1 MSIKS
6 RVSTFG
12 GLTKDFKNLIVE
24 KYQRGYS
31 WGDDLIGRLFDDHFM
46 CLVDGSE
53 LDETPDPFLGTI
65 VVMPTEDGNAEIIDG
80 QQRFTTVSLI
90 YAAAVRKITSLGGSF
105 DHGDCGRL
113 LRLAEKEPFIRLK
126 AVDNP
131 AFNAL
136 VSVGLPPEEF
146 EVRLQKTLDDA
157 AERYRLITG
166 STGAKPKK
174 DKLDPIHSVADTVD
188 DKLEKYAVKAVQ
200 NGGLSELDAMVR
212 LLARIRDSLRVVIV
226 EVEGHSQG
234 LAVFE
239 AMNTV
244 GLRLTVEQLI
254 LNCLMRA
261 FPEKRQMSIIET
273 YWEGDGFQ
281 GKSFKRAFANTD
293 DGSDFLIAYHIAFI
307 APTTDRKAIN
317 AYRKLARDV
326 AAKNSKHFNSLQ
338 SWLEHMQ
345 TSWEFFTEYNGPLR
359 SLGGKIVFPVLMLTH
374 QMKWKSSGLRDD
386 AVERVAFILES
397 ALLRCQVCKQ
407 GLNLLANAISELC
420 NEIRAIEAASSNV
433 EILEAMIKKRLKRV
447 CPKDADFHSAL
458 IDKPMS
464 GKRRIKLILARL
476 NQAFTSKNSKRIW
489 DSDAFDE
496 GFRVVSAFGSRSEQT
511 AARIDSLGYDQES
524 FNRLSKSLMGNLLK
538 EGNKAYDTVPVNR
551 GVSPNNPAARL
562 INKRA
567 KELADKAVE
576 TWSLDT

>member
-12 GLTKDFKNLIVE
+12 GVAKDFKHLIVE

-46 CLVDGSE
+46 CLVDGSDLE
-53 LDETPDPFLGTI
+53 ETSDPFLGTI
-65 VVMPTEDGNAEIIDG
+65 VVMPTGDGNAEIIDG

-90 YAAAVRKITSLGGSF
+90 YAAASRKLSALGGTF
-105 DHGDCGRL
+105 DHGECARL
-113 LRLAEKEPFIRLK
+113 LRIGNSEPFVRLK
-126 AVDNP
+126 AEDDP
-131 AFNAL
+131 AFKVL
-136 VSVGLPPEEF
+136 VSVGIPAEDF
-146 EVRLQKTLDDA
+146 ESQLQATLDA
-157 AERYRLITG
+157 AAQRYRDITG
-166 STGAKPKK
+166 STGARPKK
-174 DKLDPIHSVADTVD
+174 DKLDPIHSVADTVEGKL
-188 DKLEKYAVKAVQ
+188 DKFAGKAVQ
-200 NGGLSELDAMVR
+200 EGKMSELDAIK
-212 LLARIRDSLRVVIV
+212 LLLGRIRDALRVVIV

-261 FPEKRQMSIIET
+261 FPERRQMSIIET

-293 DGSDFLIAYHIAFI
+293 DGSDFLVAYHIAFI

-317 AYRKLARDV
+317 AYRKLAREV
-326 AAKNSKHFNSLQ
+326 AAKNSSHFTSLQ

-345 TSWEFFTEYNGPLR
+345 KSWEFFTEYDGPLR
-359 SLGGKIVFPVLMLTH
+359 SLGGKIVFPVLMLVN
-374 QMKWKSSGLRDD
+374 QMNWKSEASRKD
-386 AVERVAFILES
+386 AVEKIAFALEA

-407 GLNLLANAISELC
+407 GLNNLANAISDLC
-420 NEIRAIEAASSNV
+420 SEIRGFPKGVPEIESI
-433 EILEAMIKKRLKRV
+433 ETTIKRRLKRV
-447 CPKDADFHSAL
+447 CPKDTDFADAL

-476 NQAFTSKNSKRIW
+476 NMAYGKSSKRIW
-489 DSDAFDE
+489 DSEEFDD
-496 GFRVVSAFGSRSEQT
+496 GFRVVSAYGSKNDHT
-511 AARIDSLGYDQES
+511 AAKIESWGYDQDS
-524 FNRLSKSLMGNLLK
+524 FSRWNKSLMGYLLK
-538 EGNKAYDTVPVNR
+538 DGNKPYDNVPVNR
-551 GVSPNNPAARL
+551 GVSPNNPVCRL
-562 INKRA
+562 VTKRA
-567 KELADKAVE
+567 KELAQKAVE
-576 TWSLDT
+576 IWSLDT